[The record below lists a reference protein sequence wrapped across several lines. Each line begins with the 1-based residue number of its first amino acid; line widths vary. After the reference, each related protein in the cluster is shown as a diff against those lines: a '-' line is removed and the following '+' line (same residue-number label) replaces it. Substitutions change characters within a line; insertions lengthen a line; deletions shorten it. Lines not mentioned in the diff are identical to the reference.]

1 MGWVISA
8 LRPTPTKRKF
18 TMKTRTVA
26 LLSSAVYQIFQ
37 SVVAKLHQVD
47 RHDDRGQSTAEYAL
61 LLLGAATIALI
72 VVTWASGTGKIGEL
86 FDAVVDSIIGK
97 V

>member
-1 MGWVISA
+1 MHLNTSITMASITLHRIASSTLLA
-8 LRPTPTKRKF
+8 LRNRGE
-18 TMKTRTVA
+18 
-26 LLSSAVYQIFQ
+26 
-37 SVVAKLHQVD
+37 
-47 RHDDRGQSTAEYAL
+47 RGQSTAEYAL

-72 VVTWASGTGKIGEL
+72 VVTWATGTGKIGEL

>member
-1 MGWVISA
+1 MFLT
-8 LRPTPTKRKF
+8 LRQRG
-18 TMKTRTVA
+18 
-26 LLSSAVYQIFQ
+26 
-37 SVVAKLHQVD
+37 
-47 RHDDRGQSTAEYAL
+47 DRGQSTAEYAL

-72 VVTWASGTGKIGEL
+72 VVSWATGTGKIGEL

>member
-1 MGWVISA
+1 MHTIIGFQLAISTAVSSA
-8 LRPTPTKRKF
+8 LD
-18 TMKTRTVA
+18 
-26 LLSSAVYQIFQ
+26 S
-37 SVVAKLHQVD
+37 LHE
-47 RHDDRGQSTAEYAL
+47 RGERGQSTAEYAL

-72 VVTWASGTGKIGEL
+72 VVTWATGTGKIGEL

>member
-1 MGWVISA
+1 MNTTTLA
-8 LRPTPTKRKF
+8 
-18 TMKTRTVA
+18 TRRA
-26 LLSSAVYQIFQ
+26 AIWLSTTAS
-37 SVVAKLHQVD
+37 
-47 RHDDRGQSTAEYAL
+47 RMRNDDRGQSTAEYAL

-72 VVTWASGTGKIGEL
+72 VVTWATSTGKIGEL

>member
-1 MGWVISA
+1 M
-8 LRPTPTKRKF
+8 LHPLLTLF
-18 TMKTRTVA
+18 TV
-26 LLSSAVYQIFQ
+26 
-37 SVVAKLHQVD
+37 LHGRV
-47 RHDDRGQSTAEYAL
+47 REDRGQSTAEYAL

-72 VVTWASGTGKIGEL
+72 VVTWATSTGKIGEL

>member
-1 MGWVISA
+1 MYMATRSILKCIHRLDELLGTAIV
-8 LRPTPTKRKF
+8 F
-18 TMKTRTVA
+18 TNRR
-26 LLSSAVYQIFQ
+26 
-37 SVVAKLHQVD
+37 D
-47 RHDDRGQSTAEYAL
+47 ERGQSTAEYAL

-72 VVTWASGTGKIGEL
+72 VVSWASGTGKIGEL